1 MKKSILFSLSIC
13 ISILLHTINGS
24 ESTITMPSAQGNPI
38 QTLSVAITNAEVIT
52 SSLLEQ
58 DEECGLGLTANNY
71 TKEELHLLFTGLKIM
86 HARTKVLDKLKYIIL
101 HGSNTNSAEK
111 RALVDDLFAHRETA
125 FIMRYAPG
133 EFRLNKIGG
142 LVTEDDA
149 KVAAQHVGA
158 YLQNNPQLTE
168 VFIDMSDQQMTS
180 EIFAVFANDLLLLPN
195 EGLNK
200 IRRFNLSNNRMDA
213 SSNNHIKRLTQKL
226 GSPVYIDVLYN

>member
-1 MKKSILFSLSIC
+1 MQK
-13 ISILLHTINGS
+13 
-24 ESTITMPSAQGNPI
+24 
-38 QTLSVAITNAEVIT
+38 
-52 SSLLEQ
+52 
-58 DEECGLGLTANNY
+58 
-71 TKEELHLLFTGLKIM
+71 
-86 HARTKVLDKLKYIIL
+86 
-101 HGSNTNSAEK
+101 K

-149 KVAAQHVGA
+149 KVAAQYVGA

-200 IRRFNLSNNRMDA
+200 IRRFNLSNNRLDA